1 MRTPSKTPRKT
12 CSNQD
17 HQDFPLKNNP
27 KKNPTHRE
35 IHFKTQR
42 SISQS
47 LGFGTSAQQGTDR
60 LAGLW
65 GFTVAY
71 CRHCT
76 FLGAVDPISLD
87 PFRKVGVKT
96 PGNMGWTY
104 IYVWKCHI
112 KHHNLQVWLG
122 PSGFFEHSH
131 GTYYIKT
138 SHKTRFFTVSGES
151 QEPHVTFHW
160 ANWGFWCFKKTVI
173 STWLDTHLM

>member
-1 MRTPSKTPRKT
+1 MLVEIDRSDGQSSCLPPDQLCFAHFRLRDIRSENPLETPRKT

-96 PGNMGWTY
+96 PGNMG
-104 IYVWKCHI
+104 
-112 KHHNLQVWLG
+112 
-122 PSGFFEHSH
+122 
-131 GTYYIKT
+131 
-138 SHKTRFFTVSGES
+138 
-151 QEPHVTFHW
+151 
-160 ANWGFWCFKKTVI
+160 
-173 STWLDTHLM
+173 